1 MSFTSTSEYVADP
14 VPPMVSKDL
23 EHLPWN
29 FFPYRDMSTADS
41 SRWSRFQV
49 RPKFRPQ
56 CFSHSRRFAPRGALR
71 AYFIPL
77 PRVGFTL
84 QGFSLLPSRCFSSKR
99 LALLT
104 FPGIRLSSTEVKDA
118 GSYRFA
124 FKALVQ
130 AAIRD
135 HRQRG

>member
-41 SRWSRFQV
+41 SKWPSFQS

-71 AYFIPL
+71 AYFIPQ

-84 QGFSLLPSRCFSSKR
+84 QGFSLLPSWCFSSKP
-99 LALLT
+99 LALMT
-104 FPGIRLSSTEVKDA
+104 FPDVRLSITEVKDA
-118 GSYRFA
+118 GLRRLVS
-124 FKALVQ
+124 KALVR